1 MRASRKKPAGGKKG
15 PIMPRQYKVIS
26 GDGHID
32 LNPDVWRDR
41 VAAKWRERAP
51 KRVKMPNGSDAVVVD
66 GGEPNTIGITR
77 SVGVLHE
84 KLATQV
90 PTFENSAGTGPP
102 EQRLREQD
110 RDRVDAEIL
119 FSQITSVLRQAKD
132 DDLYLDLI
140 RAYNEFLA
148 EEYMAPAPDRLI
160 PIGLIPIT
168 GVNDA
173 VRELEHCARLGLRGV
188 KLDKFPGGRG
198 YPTPEDDRFWAA
210 AIDLR
215 MPLTNHNTGKF
226 GSGRGEPALKYDKEP
241 GPDVHQ
247 REPLTYFFRF
257 TNDAMTGATQ
267 MAFAGVWDRFPT
279 LEIYW
284 AETMIGWLEYG
295 LWQIDDHYQ
304 RYMPM
309 IHANW
314 GLKYLERKPSEYI
327 KERNYWGF
335 LHDPV
340 GVRRRDCVGFDKL
353 LWGTDFAHA
362 ASEWPN
368 STKVMEQDFAAVPQ
382 NEKHAMLVGN
392 AVKYFHLDL

>member
-1 MRASRKKPAGGKKG
+1 MA
-15 PIMPRQYKVIS
+15 RQYKVIS
-26 GDGHID
+26 ADGHID

-41 VAAKWRERAP
+41 VLAKWRDRAP

-66 GGEPNTIGITR
+66 GGKANTIGITR
-77 SVGVLHE
+77 SVGVAHE
-84 KLATQV
+84 NLATQV
-90 PTFENSAGTGPP
+90 PTFESSVGTGSPQ
-102 EQRLREQD
+102 QRLREQNQD
-110 RDRVDAEIL
+110 GIDTEVL
-119 FSQITSVLRQAKD
+119 FSQISTVLRQAKD
-132 DDLYLDLI
+132 DDLYRDLI

-148 EEYMAPAPDRLI
+148 EEYMAAAPERLI
-160 PIGLIPIT
+160 PMGTIPTT
-168 GVNDA
+168 GVDDA
-173 VRELEHCARLGLRGV
+173 VSELEHCVKLGLKGI
-188 KLDKFPGGRG
+188 KLDKFPSGRG

-210 AIDLR
+210 AVDLKI
-215 MPLTNHNTGKF
+215 PLTNHGNGRL
-226 GSGRGEPALKYDKEP
+226 GSGRGEPAFIYDKEP

-247 REPLTYFFRF
+247 REPMNYFFRF
-257 TNDAMTGATQ
+257 TNDAMTAATQ

-309 IHANW
+309 IQANW
-314 GLKYLERKPSEYI
+314 GLKYLQRNPSEYL

-340 GVRRRDCVGFDKL
+340 GVRRRYCIGVDKL

-362 ASEWPN
+362 ASEFPR
-368 STKVMEQDFAAVPQ
+368 SIKVMERDFAGVPEG
-382 NEKHAMLVGN
+382 EKYAMLVGN
-392 AVKYFHLDL
+392 AVKFFHLDQ